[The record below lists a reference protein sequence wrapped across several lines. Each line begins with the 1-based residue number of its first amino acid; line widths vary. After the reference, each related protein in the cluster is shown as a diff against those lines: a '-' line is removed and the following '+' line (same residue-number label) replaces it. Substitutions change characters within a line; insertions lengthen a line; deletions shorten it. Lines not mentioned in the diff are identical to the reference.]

1 MSRTDDLF
9 ALFGKGVARD
19 PKGRNAR
26 LHFFGTIPFD
36 DGTRANMKD
45 GSRFSANAPYGH
57 EHLQPFDANMPRPAV
72 VALVSVNG
80 GVGRSTLV
88 TALSSGLQRLGES
101 VVALDLDPQNALRQ
115 HFGVDHELP
124 GIARS
129 SLVNLKWRT
138 LLQTGFAGCQVM
150 PFGDID
156 IRQQEN
162 LQRWMTRE
170 PNWLAQ
176 HLSDLELSE
185 RHTVIIDTPAGN
197 NVYLHQALN
206 VADHVLVVLG
216 PDAACLG
223 TLDQVDGLLAPY
235 LGREYPPRCH
245 FVINQLDEHSA
256 FNLDMVDAFKQRLDE
271 NLLEVVH
278 RDPSIGEAL
287 AFGTDPLDN
296 LARSLANDDI
306 NELCRLL
313 LAARNARAATAL

>member
-9 ALFGKGVARD
+9 ALFGKGVSRD

-36 DGTRANMKD
+36 DGTRVNMKD
-45 GSRFSANAPYGH
+45 GSRFSANSPSGH
-57 EHLQPFDANMPRPAV
+57 QHLQPFDANRPRPAV
-72 VALVSVNG
+72 MAVVSANG

-88 TALSSGLQRLGES
+88 AALSSGLQRLGES
-101 VVALDLDPQNALRQ
+101 IVALDLDPQNALRQ
-115 HFGVDHELP
+115 HFGLDHELP
-124 GIARS
+124 GIGRS
-129 SLVNLKWRT
+129 SLINVKWET
-138 LLQTGFAGCQVM
+138 LLQAGFAGCQVM

-156 IRQQEN
+156 TQQQEN
-162 LQRWMTRE
+162 LQRWMARE

-176 HLSDLELSE
+176 QLSVLGLSE
-185 RHTVIIDTPAGN
+185 RYTVIIDTPAGN

-206 VADHVLVVLG
+206 LADHILVVVQ

-223 TLDQVDGLLAPY
+223 TLDQMDALLAPY
-235 LGREYPPRCH
+235 LKRERSPRCH

-256 FNLDMVDAFKQRLDE
+256 FKLDMVDAFKQRLNE
-271 NLLEVVH
+271 TLLEVVH

-296 LARSLANDDI
+296 VARSTASDDI

-313 LAARNARAATAL
+313 RGAWRERSAAAL

>member
-9 ALFGKGVARD
+9 ALFGKGVSRD

-36 DGTRANMKD
+36 DGTRANRKD

-57 EHLQPFDANMPRPAV
+57 EYLQPFDANTPRPAV
-72 VALVSVNG
+72 VALVSING

-124 GIARS
+124 GIGRS
-129 SLVNLKWRT
+129 SLINVKWET

-156 IRQQEN
+156 IQQQEN

-176 HLSDLELSE
+176 HLSVLGLSE

-206 VADHVLVVLG
+206 LADHVLVVVQ

-223 TLDQVDGLLAPY
+223 TLEQMDILLAPY
-235 LGREYPPRCH
+235 LERERSPRCH

-256 FNLDMVDAFKQRLDE
+256 FNLDMVDAFKQRLNE
-271 NLLEVVH
+271 NVLEVVH

-287 AFGTDPLDN
+287 AFATDPLDN
-296 LARSLANDDI
+296 VAKSSASDDI
-306 NELCRLL
+306 HELCRLL
-313 LAARNARAATAL
+313 LAARSARAAGAL

>member
-9 ALFGKGVARD
+9 ALFGKGVSRD

-36 DGTRANMKD
+36 DGTRVNLKD
-45 GSRFSANAPYGH
+45 GSRFSANSPCGH
-57 EHLQPFDANMPRPAV
+57 QHLQPFDASRPRPAV
-72 VALVSVNG
+72 MAVVSANG

-88 TALSSGLQRLGES
+88 AALSSGLQRLGES

-115 HFGVDHELP
+115 HFGLDHELP
-124 GIARS
+124 GIGRS
-129 SLVNLKWRT
+129 SLINVKWET
-138 LLQTGFAGCQVM
+138 LLQAGFAGCQVM

-156 IRQQEN
+156 TQQQEN

-176 HLSDLELSE
+176 QLSVLGLSE

-197 NVYLHQALN
+197 I
-206 VADHVLVVLG
+206 LVVVQ

-223 TLDQVDGLLAPY
+223 TLDQMDALLAPY
-235 LGREYPPRCH
+235 LKRERAPRCH
-245 FVINQLDEHSA
+245 FVINQLEEHSA
-256 FNLDMVDAFKQRLDE
+256 FNLDMVDAFKQRLNE
-271 NLLEVVH
+271 TLLEVVH

-287 AFGTDPLDN
+287 ASGADPLDN
-296 LARSLANDDI
+296 VARSTASDDI

-313 LAARNARAATAL
+313 LGAGSERSAAAL

>member
-1 MSRTDDLF
+1 MSRTDDLL
-9 ALFGKGVARD
+9 ALFGKGVSRD

-26 LHFFGTIPFD
+26 LHFFGAIPFD
-36 DGTRANMKD
+36 DGTRVNMKD
-45 GSRFSANAPYGH
+45 GSRFSANAASAQ
-57 EHLQPFDANMPRPAV
+57 EHHQPFDASAPRPAV
-72 VALVSVNG
+72 MALVSVNG

-88 TALSSGLQRLGES
+88 AALSSGLQRLGES

-115 HFGVDHELP
+115 HFGLGQELP
-124 GIARS
+124 GIGRG
-129 SLVNLKWRT
+129 SLINVKWET

-156 IRQQEN
+156 TQQQEN

-176 HLSDLELSE
+176 QLSALGLSE
-185 RHTVIIDTPAGN
+185 RQTVIIDTPAGN

-206 VADHVLVVLG
+206 LADHVLVVVQ

-223 TLDQVDGLLAPY
+223 TLDQMEALLAPY
-235 LGREYPPRCH
+235 LKRERSPHCH

-256 FNLDMVDAFKQRLDE
+256 FNLDMVDALKQRLNE

-306 NELCRLL
+306 SELCRLL
-313 LAARNARAATAL
+313 LAARSARSAAAL